1 MSGDVFIS
9 PTVLAKLCDPDC
21 VAFAS
26 VGEGE
31 GLALIVFRS
40 AAEAER
46 FQRATGKH
54 TPEQGFK
61 RVGLDDVALAHVLEA
76 GAYPLVAMPEAWT
89 GEAGVDTF
97 AAGVFVDMLRESE
110 RVAD

>member
-26 VGEGE
+26 VGEGDR
-31 GLALIVFRS
+31 LALIVFRS
-40 AAEAER
+40 ADDAER

-54 TPEQGFK
+54 TAEQGFK
-61 RVGLDDVALAHVLEA
+61 RVGLNDVALAHVLEA
-76 GAYPLVAMPEAWT
+76 GAYPLVVMPETWT
-89 GEAGVDTF
+89 GDGGVDTF
-97 AAGVFVDMLRESE
+97 DADVFVDMLRESE

>member
-1 MSGDVFIS
+1 MSGDVLIS
-9 PTVLAKLCDPDC
+9 PTVLAKLCNPDC

-40 AAEAER
+40 MAEAER

-54 TPEQGFK
+54 TAGQGFK
-61 RVGLDDVALAHVLEA
+61 RVGLDRVSLAHVLEA
-76 GAYPLVAMPEAWT
+76 GAYPLVAMPEAPWT
-89 GEAGVDTF
+89 GEGGVDAF
-97 AAGVFVDMLRESE
+97 AAGDFVAMLEES
-110 RVAD
+110 RRR